1 MKHGILILALAAS
14 AGVFAEE
21 WVSVGGGSVTT
32 SPAGASS
39 YTDSSQQIELEAP
52 SPAGGNTLLSEL
64 AMQVDQMQQ
73 EIALLRGQ
81 LEQQQYLYDQLKE
94 EQQQR
99 YLDVDRRL
107 SALVVTDKSIAVTA
121 PVDAEVK
128 SEAAAGAKEQYQ
140 EAMDFIKSKQF
151 PEAQT
156 KLSELVK
163 QHPQDPLVPNALYWS
178 AEVWLVQGEPEKA
191 LVDFAKVVSDHPEHS
206 KAADATYKIGV
217 TLDRQGKTEQAK
229 QWLQKVIDNYSGK
242 ADTTVRLAKS
252 YLEKI

>member
-39 YTDSSQQIELEAP
+39 YTDSSQQIELETP

-81 LEQQQYLYDQLKE
+81 L

-140 EAMDFIKSKQF
+140 EAMDFIKSKHF

-217 TLDRQGKTEQAK
+217 TLDRQGKAEQAK